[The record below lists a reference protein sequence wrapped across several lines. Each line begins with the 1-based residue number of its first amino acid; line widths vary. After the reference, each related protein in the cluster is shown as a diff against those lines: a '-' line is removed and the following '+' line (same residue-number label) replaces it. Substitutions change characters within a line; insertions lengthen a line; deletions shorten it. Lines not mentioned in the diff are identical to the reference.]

1 MYDVRRLRSLCA
13 IADAGSL
20 TGAAAALDFTQPAIS
35 QHLAALEAEVG
46 APLVNRSRG
55 GAELTAAGALLVEH
69 ARAALDRLA
78 LAELQVGELLAGEQ
92 RRVRIAAHSS
102 SLARLVPLAVAELHR
117 GMPDAEVTV
126 SECGPPKA
134 LAKLGRGDIDV
145 AVTFRRVGGAA
156 PEGVEE
162 RTLLEE
168 SMYVVVP
175 RRHPRAGA
183 DEVELA
189 EFRDDAWI
197 QGPAATSPGLI
208 RELCREAGFE
218 PRIAFESDDPL
229 ATRGMVAAG
238 LAVTLVPGLT
248 KLDTARERNVAVLA
262 LRDPPRRHVLAAT
275 AAGGRHTQATRA
287 MVDALARAGA
297 RIGRATV

>member
-1 MYDVRRLRSLCA
+1 
-13 IADAGSL
+13 
-20 TGAAAALDFTQPAIS
+20 
-35 QHLAALEAEVG
+35 
-46 APLVNRSRG
+46 
-55 GAELTAAGALLVEH
+55 
-69 ARAALDRLA
+69 
-78 LAELQVGELLAGEQ
+78 
-92 RRVRIAAHSS
+92 
-102 SLARLVPLAVAELHR
+102 
-117 GMPDAEVTV
+117 
-126 SECGPPKA
+126 
-134 LAKLGRGDIDV
+134 
-145 AVTFRRVGGAA
+145 
-156 PEGVEE
+156 
-162 RTLLEE
+162 
-168 SMYVVVP
+168 MYVVVP

-189 EFRDDAWI
+189 ELRDDAWI

-275 AAGGRHTQATRA
+275 AAGGRHTEATRA